1 MRHPCL
7 MAFLL
12 LFPLGGRPAAS
23 AQAPPAN
30 QGGPKAPEI
39 TSKRL
44 QEGYDKLK
52 AGMTVGQLTELLG
65 PLTSIK
71 APGDPIC
78 ADCEQELR
86 WTDRS
91 TVKVTLKGGKVTE
104 VFAEV
109 SPTLV
114 FEHVTQDNVLKLL
127 PGMTE
132 QEVVGILGG
141 GHWSQDGKDG
151 GKVLGWTPMVSVT
164 VQLTQGKFGT
174 AKGMESSSFTL
185 P

>member
-44 QEGYDKLK
+44 QEGYDKLR

-71 APGDPIC
+71 APGDPISGG
-78 ADCEQELR
+78 LR
-86 WTDRS
+86 TRTAVDR
-91 TVKVTLKGGKVTE
+91 
-104 VFAEV
+104 
-109 SPTLV
+109 PQ
-114 FEHVTQDNVLKLL
+114 HR
-127 PGMTE
+127 
-132 QEVVGILGG
+132 
-141 GHWSQDGKDG
+141 
-151 GKVLGWTPMVSVT
+151 
-164 VQLTQGKFGT
+164 QGDAQGRQ
-174 AKGMESSSFTL
+174 SD
-185 P
+185 

>member
-1 MRHPCL
+1 M
-7 MAFLL
+7 
-12 LFPLGGRPAAS
+12 
-23 AQAPPAN
+23 
-30 QGGPKAPEI
+30 
-39 TSKRL
+39 
-44 QEGYDKLK
+44 
-52 AGMTVGQLTELLG
+52 
-65 PLTSIK
+65 
-71 APGDPIC
+71 
-78 ADCEQELR
+78 
-86 WTDRS
+86 
-91 TVKVTLKGGKVTE
+91 TLKGGKVTE

-132 QEVVGILGG
+132 QEVVNILGG
-141 GHWSQDGKDG
+141 GHWSQDAKDG
-151 GKVLGWTPMVSVT
+151 GKVLGWTRMVSVT